1 MDRTSI
7 HISRIAPTSSTM
19 HSWTDRQVVTRVFSG
34 ENGQVQVKQ
43 DIYNTTIYDAGGNKQ
58 TVTNS
63 HTIDYLV

>member
-1 MDRTSI
+1 MDGSSI
-7 HISRIAPTSSTM
+7 HITPIAPTSSTM

>member
-1 MDRTSI
+1 
-7 HISRIAPTSSTM
+7 M

>member
-1 MDRTSI
+1 MDGTNI
-7 HISRIAPTSSTM
+7 HITPIAPTSTTM
-19 HSWTDRQVVTRVFSG
+19 HSWTDRQVVTKVLSG

-43 DIYNTTIYDAGGNKQ
+43 DIYNTTIYDVNGNKQ